1 MVFLSSSHPHFL
13 SISASTPVT
22 CTRSRV
28 GPASSS
34 STRTTARP
42 SPQCLTTSTSPSLS
56 SCRHKMFHQLS
67 EVSNQLKTELIFIHW
82 TKTNHLNCRNAK
94 NVDFFLIKIVIL
106 DFKYQRFLFSDNAHK
121 GSLYTLFLHS
131 PLSAFCFV
139 TNIVD
144 IPIHLWDKC
153 LAYVDRFMTEA
164 SRLIT
169 RCRGVGK
176 KDNFIQAF

>member
-1 MVFLSSSHPHFL
+1 M
-13 SISASTPVT
+13 SIILHEAHQKLEILQST
-22 CTRSRV
+22 
-28 GPASSS
+28 
-34 STRTTARP
+34 
-42 SPQCLTTSTSPSLS
+42 
-56 SCRHKMFHQLS
+56 
-67 EVSNQLKTELIFIHW
+67 
-82 TKTNHLNCRNAK
+82 NA
-94 NVDFFLIKIVIL
+94 VPD
-106 DFKYQRFLFSDNAHK
+106 SAHK

-169 RCRGVGK
+169 RCRGVGESSPSPNILSVRCWFVSRVE
-176 KDNFIQAF
+176 DLDGQHE

>member
-1 MVFLSSSHPHFL
+1 M
-13 SISASTPVT
+13 I
-22 CTRSRV
+22 
-28 GPASSS
+28 
-34 STRTTARP
+34 
-42 SPQCLTTSTSPSLS
+42 
-56 SCRHKMFHQLS
+56 
-67 EVSNQLKTELIFIHW
+67 
-82 TKTNHLNCRNAK
+82 
-94 NVDFFLIKIVIL
+94 
-106 DFKYQRFLFSDNAHK
+106 SDNAHK

-169 RCRGVGK
+169 RCRGVGEYLYFFAK
-176 KDNFIQAF
+176 LFSTILLFVTNKFKLSYYIFWGGHRKGSF